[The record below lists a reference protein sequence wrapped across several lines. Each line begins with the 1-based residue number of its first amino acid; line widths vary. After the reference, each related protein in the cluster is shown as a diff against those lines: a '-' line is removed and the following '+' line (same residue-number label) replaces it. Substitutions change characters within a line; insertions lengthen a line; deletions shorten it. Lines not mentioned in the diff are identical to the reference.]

1 MKLRNITYRII
12 KITNWMKCLRK
23 SLVIS
28 FWCSFVVPFTTPS
41 ACKIKSLAILPWCSF
56 CFPFTT
62 TFLWEKKMLI
72 CCMFLQGNGMNGKQ
86 NQHQTKIIFRFQ
98 NELGLG
104 VVILQTFAKWI
115 KIIHQIFPLPTT
127 CLFNVLWN
135 KISYWCWIFFL

>member
-1 MKLRNITYRII
+1 MKLRNITYRKI

-115 KIIHQIFPLPTT
+115 KIIHQIFLLPTT